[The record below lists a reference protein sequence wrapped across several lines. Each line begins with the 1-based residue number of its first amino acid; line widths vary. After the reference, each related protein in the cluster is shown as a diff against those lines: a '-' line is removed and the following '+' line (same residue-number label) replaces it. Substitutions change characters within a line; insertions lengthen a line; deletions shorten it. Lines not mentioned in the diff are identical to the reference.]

1 MKNTTK
7 IIFGLGAAII
17 IAAAVL
23 TYSLISGG
31 SLKPEDT
38 TVPFYSLQ
46 PTTKPATTEPVTE
59 SWVDLNQMAS
69 DLATATDT
77 SNESDTSSVSNNLSG
92 SLTTIIYVYVNGQE
106 GVTGGT
112 VNPSVQDVETLAP
125 VSTTNPAD
133 VEALS
138 FKYTV
143 NTGTNTVTVTRYLGS
158 SSIVSVPER
167 IAGYKV
173 TAIGDGCFKGNTMLT
188 GVRIGENITSIGK
201 EAFLDCKNLVMVDF
215 TGVPYTITVGMKA
228 FKNCEDL
235 QTINLPAA
243 KSIGQLAFDGCTSL
257 AKIEI
262 KAGTERVEDYCF
274 TNCTALKEII
284 IPQSVN
290 YFPNNAISNHTPGLV
305 IKGYTGTV
313 AEDLSGA
320 FSSTTTFFPLD
331 GVAY

>member
-1 MKNTTK
+1 MKSTTK
-7 IIFGLGAAII
+7 IIFGLGVAII

-31 SLKPEDT
+31 GLKPEEST
-38 TVPFYSLQ
+38 APLYSLQ
-46 PTTKPATTEPVTE
+46 PTTQPSTTQPNTE

-77 SNESDTSSVSNNLSG
+77 SNVSDTSSVSDASG
-92 SLTTIIYVYVNGQE
+92 NILTTIVVVYVNGQE
-106 GVTGGT
+106 STGPT

-125 VSTTNPAD
+125 VSTTNPAN
-133 VEALS
+133 VEATS

-143 NTGTNTVTVTRYLGS
+143 NTTTNTVTVTKYLGAGG
-158 SSIVSVPER
+158 VVPVPER

-173 TAIGDGCFKGNTMLT
+173 TAIGDGCFKGNTALT
-188 GVRIGENITSIGK
+188 GVYIGENITSIGN
-201 EAFLDCKNLVMVDF
+201 EAFMDCKNLAMVDF
-215 TGVPYTITVGMKA
+215 TGVPYTITVGAKA

-235 QTINLPAA
+235 VTIDLPAA
-243 KSIGQLAFDGCTSL
+243 KSIGQLAFDGCKSL
-257 AKIEI
+257 GRFEI

-274 TNCTALKEII
+274 VNCTALTEIV
-284 IPQSVN
+284 IPQSVT

-305 IKGYTGTV
+305 IKGYTGSI
-313 AEDLSGA
+313 AEDVAKA

-331 GVAY
+331 GAAY

>member
-17 IAAAVL
+17 VAAAVL

-31 SLKPEDT
+31 GLKPEET
-38 TVPFYSLQ
+38 TAPFYQLQ
-46 PTTKPATTEPVTE
+46 PTTQPSTTQPVTE

-77 SNESDTSSVSNNLSG
+77 SNESDLSSTAVVSNN
-92 SLTTIIYVYVNGQE
+92 SLTTIIYVYVNGQDPNAP
-106 GVTGGT
+106 T

-125 VSTTNPAD
+125 VSTTNPAN

-143 NTGTNTVTVTRYLGS
+143 NTGTNTVTVTKYLGS
-158 SSIVSVPER
+158 SAIVNVPDM

-173 TAIGDGCFKGNTMLT
+173 TAIGDGCFKGNTSLT
-188 GVRIGENITSIGK
+188 GVRIGENITSIGN

-228 FKNCEDL
+228 FKNCVDL

-243 KSIGQLAFDGCTSL
+243 KSIGQLAFDGCKSL
-257 AKIEI
+257 KKIEI

-274 TNCTALKEII
+274 TNCTGLTEII
-284 IPQSVN
+284 IPQSIT
-290 YFPNNAISNHTPGLV
+290 YFPNNALSNHTAGLV
-305 IKGYTGTV
+305 IKGYDGSI
-313 AEDLSGA
+313 AEDVATA

>member
-31 SLKPEDT
+31 GLKPEEST
-38 TVPFYSLQ
+38 APLYSLQ
-46 PTTKPATTEPVTE
+46 PTTQPSTTQPNTE

-77 SNESDTSSVSNNLSG
+77 SNESDTSSVSDASG
-92 SLTTIIYVYVNGQE
+92 NILTTIVVVYVNGQDP
-106 GVTGGT
+106 TGPT

-125 VSTTNPAD
+125 VSTTNPAN

-143 NTGTNTVTVTRYLGS
+143 NTNTNTVTVTKYLGAGGVVP
-158 SSIVSVPER
+158 IPER

-173 TAIGDGCFKGNTMLT
+173 TAIADGCFKGNTALT
-188 GVRIGENITSIGK
+188 GVYIGENITSIGN
-201 EAFLDCKNLVMVDF
+201 EAFMDCKNLAMVDF
-215 TGVPYTITVGMKA
+215 TGVPYSITVGARA

-235 QTINLPAA
+235 VTIDLPAA
-243 KSIGQLAFDGCTSL
+243 KSIGAEAFSYCTSL
-257 AKIEI
+257 EKLEI
-262 KAGTERVEDYCF
+262 KSGTERLEGFNF
-274 TNCTALKEII
+274 THCKSLKTIV
-284 IPQSVN
+284 IPKSVTFIGDQPFAGIPAGQLTVRCYSGSEAEAAATRNGVN
-290 YFPNNAISNHTPGLV
+290 YQI
-305 IKGYTGTV
+305 
-313 AEDLSGA
+313 
-320 FSSTTTFFPLD
+320 LD
-331 GVAY
+331 GEAY

>member
-17 IAAAVL
+17 IAVAVL

-31 SLKPEDT
+31 GLKPEET
-38 TVPFYSLQ
+38 TTPLYSLQ
-46 PTTKPATTEPVTE
+46 PTTQPSTTQPNTE

-77 SNESDTSSVSNNLSG
+77 SNESDVSTTAIVSNN
-92 SLTTIIYVYVNGQE
+92 SLTTIIYVYVNGQDPS
-106 GVTGGT
+106 GPT
-112 VNPSVQDVETLAP
+112 VNPSVEDIETLAP

-143 NTGTNTVTVTRYLGS
+143 NTGTNTVTVTKYLGS
-158 SSIVSVPER
+158 NSIVNVPDR

-173 TAIGDGCFKGNTMLT
+173 TAIGDGCFKGNTLLT
-188 GVRIGENITSIGK
+188 GVRIGENITSIGN

-243 KSIGQLAFDGCTSL
+243 KSIGQLAFDGCKAL
-257 AKIEI
+257 KKIEI

-274 TNCTALKEII
+274 TNCTGLTEIV
-284 IPQSVN
+284 IPQSVT
-290 YFPNNAISNHTPGLV
+290 YFPNNAISNHTAGLV
-305 IKGYTGTV
+305 IKGYTGSA
-313 AEDLSGA
+313 AEEVSKA
-320 FSSTTTFFPLD
+320 FSSTTTFLPLD

>member
-1 MKNTTK
+1 MKNTNK
-7 IIFGLGAAII
+7 IIIGLGALII
-17 IAAAVL
+17 VAAAVL

-31 SLKPEDT
+31 GLKPEDT
-38 TVPFYSLQ
+38 TAPFYQLQ
-46 PTTKPATTEPVTE
+46 STTQPITTQPVTE

-77 SNESDTSSVSNNLSG
+77 SNESDLNSTAVVSNN
-92 SLTTIIYVYVNGQE
+92 SLTTIIYVYVNGQDPNAP
-106 GVTGGT
+106 T

-125 VSTTNPAD
+125 VSTTNPAN

-143 NTGTNTVTVTRYLGS
+143 NTGTNTVTVTKYLGS
-158 SSIVSVPER
+158 SAIVNVPDM

-173 TAIGDGCFKGNTMLT
+173 TAIGDGCFKGNTSLT
-188 GVRIGENITSIGK
+188 GVRIGENITSIGN

-228 FKNCEDL
+228 FKNCVDL

-243 KSIGQLAFDGCTSL
+243 KSIGQLAFDGCKSL
-257 AKIEI
+257 KKIEI
-262 KAGTERVEDYCF
+262 KAGTERIEDYCF
-274 TNCTALKEII
+274 TNCTGLTEII
-284 IPQSVN
+284 IPQSIT
-290 YFPNNAISNHTPGLV
+290 YFPNNALSNHTAGLV
-305 IKGYTGTV
+305 IKGYDGSI
-313 AEDLSGA
+313 AEDVATA

-331 GVAY
+331 GVAH

>member
-1 MKNTTK
+1 MKNTTR

-17 IAAAVL
+17 IAVAVL

-31 SLKPEDT
+31 GLKPEET
-38 TVPFYSLQ
+38 TTPLYSLQ
-46 PTTKPATTEPVTE
+46 PTTQPSTTQPNTE

-77 SNESDTSSVSNNLSG
+77 SNESDVSTTAIVSNN
-92 SLTTIIYVYVNGQE
+92 SLTTIIYVYVNGQDPS
-106 GVTGGT
+106 GPT
-112 VNPSVQDVETLAP
+112 VNPSVEDIETLAP

-143 NTGTNTVTVTRYLGS
+143 NTGTNTVTVTKYLGS
-158 SSIVSVPER
+158 NSIVNVPDR

-173 TAIGDGCFKGNTMLT
+173 TAIGDGCFKGNTLLT
-188 GVRIGENITSIGK
+188 GVRIGENITSIGN

-243 KSIGQLAFDGCTSL
+243 KSIGQLAFDGCKAL
-257 AKIEI
+257 KKIEI

-274 TNCTALKEII
+274 TNCTGLTEIV
-284 IPQSVN
+284 IPQSVT
-290 YFPNNAISNHTPGLV
+290 YFPNNAISNHTAGLV
-305 IKGYTGTV
+305 IKGYTGSA
-313 AEDLSGA
+313 AEEVSKA
-320 FSSTTTFFPLD
+320 FSSTTTFLPLD

>member
-1 MKNTTK
+1 MKSTTK

-31 SLKPEDT
+31 GLKPEGT
-38 TVPFYSLQ
+38 TAPLYSLQ
-46 PTTKPATTEPVTE
+46 PTTQPSTTQPNTE

-77 SNESDTSSVSNNLSG
+77 SNESDVSTTAIVSNN
-92 SLTTIIYVYVNGQE
+92 SLTTIIYVYVNGQDPS
-106 GVTGGT
+106 GPT
-112 VNPSVQDVETLAP
+112 VNPSVEDIETLAP

-143 NTGTNTVTVTRYLGS
+143 NTGTNTVTVTKYLGS
-158 SSIVSVPER
+158 NSIVNVPDR

-173 TAIGDGCFKGNTMLT
+173 TSIGDGCFKGNTMLT
-188 GVRIGENITSIGK
+188 GVRIGENITSIGN

-243 KSIGQLAFDGCTSL
+243 KSIGQLAFDGCKAL
-257 AKIEI
+257 KKIEI

-274 TNCTALKEII
+274 TNCTGLTEIV
-284 IPQSVN
+284 IPQSVT
-290 YFPNNAISNHTPGLV
+290 YFPNNAISNHTAGLV
-305 IKGYTGTV
+305 IKGYTGSAAEEV
-313 AEDLSGA
+313 AKA
-320 FSSTTTFFPLD
+320 FSSTTTFLPLD